1 LLTSIS
7 RVLAGLKTFS
17 IITAVRRKENKRII
31 YLENE
36 RSRRIQGFIP
46 IPYGSEDL
54 STPLPPHLFV
64 VSLST
69 PSWELVVSYSCFFR
83 GRIQAVCQRKIKV

>member
-17 IITAVRRKENKRII
+17 IITAVGRKENKRII

-36 RSRRIQGFIP
+36 NSRRIQGFIP

-54 STPLPPHLFV
+54 STP
-64 VSLST
+64 
-69 PSWELVVSYSCFFR
+69 
-83 GRIQAVCQRKIKV
+83 